1 MVFLLCTEK
10 MFFNRLY
17 FLLIENGLKQENV
30 MQGFA

>member
-1 MVFLLCTEK
+1 MVFLLCAEK
-10 MFFNRLY
+10 IFFNSLY